1 MSGEGSKS
9 KSSRHHKS
17 HHSKSHECDHA
28 KKEGSKATEDLY
40 GGEPES
46 SKSKKRHYHRP
57 RHISMTRLFF
67 STSWIPYWVNPDK
80 YKYKHKHK
88 HGSKRSKEL
97 SQAKSEP
104 RVREWVERADP
115 GPPSPR
121 LPPPGPSSTKPPS
134 TKPPS
139 TKPPSTKPPSTK
151 PPSTKPPSTKPPSP
165 GLPPSGSSALGPPS
179 LGPPGQA
186 TPAQKPPSQGFSV
199 ESNPPVPPPQIPAAQ
214 FQQEAKSASA
224 ASNNGRNTD
233 RGAPPSENTITSRKS
248 RPRNDPGPG
257 VLTSR
262 SASRR
267 SIGDNSSQRKKT
279 EDAKTGKQNHEFAVE
294 ADRKIPE
301 QKKLG
306 RARGDAL
313 AKEERRR
320 GLRRMSKDIQDC
332 MAPDRRMT
340 HQESTA
346 ERNRQEGSAYHQTTP
361 DWVRNE
367 NGHGRGGT
375 QSVVQASRGQRHEDE
390 KSRGRRPPRSVQ
402 YHGSVQHGSVQHGSA
417 RHGSARHNS
426 TLHSSTRRSSAR
438 HGSVMSHGS
447 YDPPVYGPSIPSP
460 SESVEPPTSDS
471 DSEGSSNS
479 IPD

>member
-1 MSGEGSKS
+1 MSGEGCKS

-17 HHSKSHECDHA
+17 HHSKGHHSKSHKCDHA
-28 KKEGSKATEDLY
+28 KKEGGKATEDIY
-40 GGEPES
+40 GVEPES
-46 SKSKKRHYHRP
+46 SKSKKKKKKKKKKHYHRP
-57 RHISMTRLFF
+57 RHVSMTRLFF

-88 HGSKRSKEL
+88 HRSKRSKEL
-97 SQAKSEP
+97 SQARSEP
-104 RVREWVERADP
+104 RVREWVERVD
-115 GPPSPR
+115 PPSI
-121 LPPPGPSSTKPPS
+121 KPPS
-134 TKPPS
+134 IKPPS
-139 TKPPSTKPPSTK
+139 IKPPSII
-151 PPSTKPPSTKPPSP
+151 PPSP

-214 FQQEAKSASA
+214 CQQEAKATSA
-224 ASNNGRNTD
+224 ASNNGRNTV

-248 RPRNDPGPG
+248 RPRNDSGPG
-257 VLTSR
+257 ASTSR

-267 SIGDNSSQRKKT
+267 SIGDNSSQRRKT
-279 EDAKTGKQNHEFAVE
+279 EDEKTRKQNHEFTVE

-301 QKKLG
+301 QKELG

-320 GLRRMSKDIQDC
+320 ELRRMSKDIQDC

-346 ERNRQEGSAYHQTTP
+346 ERNRQEGSVYHQTAP

-367 NGHGRGGT
+367 NGHGKGGT

-390 KSRGRRPPRSVQ
+390 KNSGRRPPRSVQ
-402 YHGSVQHGSVQHGSA
+402 HHGSVQHGSA
-417 RHGSARHNS
+417 RHNS
-426 TLHSSTRRSSAR
+426 TRHSSARRSSAR
-438 HGSVMSHGS
+438 HGSVMPHGS
-447 YDPPVYGPSIPSP
+447 YDPPVYGPSNQSP

-471 DSEGSSNS
+471 DSEGSSNL